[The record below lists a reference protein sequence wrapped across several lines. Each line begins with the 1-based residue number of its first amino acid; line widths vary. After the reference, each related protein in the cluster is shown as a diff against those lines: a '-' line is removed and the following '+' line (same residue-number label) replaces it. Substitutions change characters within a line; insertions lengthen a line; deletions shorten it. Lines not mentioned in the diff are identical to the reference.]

1 MASTAGPAR
10 RVSRR
15 AVLGGGLGIAA
26 LAVTGT
32 AVPMALNRDRH
43 REPGGMRV
51 SELVAAPGFSIGHH
65 GASADWP
72 EMSMEGYQQAVRLGV
87 DALEISLARSAD
99 GVWFGLHDATLDRTS
114 GTSGFVASEHP
125 WSEIQ
130 RYQIRPTGAHD
141 TSSAPQPY
149 LSFPELVAAYA
160 GTHTIFVD
168 PKAAPGRQYPEL
180 LALMDAAGSKATDS
194 FVAKGYC
201 ATTGW
206 AKAAHARGYR
216 TWGYY
221 YGKGLTTGRNS
232 LAATQASWD
241 LLGLDVA
248 APAGAWAS
256 MLALGKPVVGHIV
269 ASGADARQVRDRG
282 ARGLMISAVREV
294 LG

>member
-1 MASTAGPAR
+1 MASTAGPTG

-15 AVLGGGLGIAA
+15 AVLTGGLGIAA

-32 AVPMALNRDRH
+32 AVPVALHLWPKDDPR
-43 REPGGMRV
+43 GLRV
-51 SELVAAPGFSIGHH
+51 SELVAAPDFSIGHH

-72 EMSMEGYQQAVRLGV
+72 EMSMEAYRQSVRLGV

-125 WSEIQ
+125 WSEVQ
-130 RYQIRPTGAHD
+130 RYRIRPTGAHD
-141 TSSAPQPY
+141 TSTAPQPY
-149 LSFPELVAAYA
+149 LALPDLVAAYA

-168 PKAAPGRQYPEL
+168 PKTAAPRHYPEL
-180 LALMDAAGSKATDS
+180 LDLMDAAGPKATDS
-194 FVAKGYC
+194 FVAKAYC
-201 ATTGW
+201 TTTPW
-206 AKAAHARGYR
+206 AAAARARGYR

-221 YGKGLTTGRNS
+221 YGRDLAGDTP
-232 LAATQASWD
+232 LAATQAGWD

-248 APAGAWAS
+248 APASAWSA
-256 MLALGKPVVGHIV
+256 MQALGKPVIGHIV
-269 ASGADARQVRDRG
+269 ASPADAQKVRAEG
-282 ARGLMISAVREV
+282 ARGLMIAAVREV